1 MKTIIIT
8 GAGKGIGKEV
18 AIRLAETNQVFAI
31 SRDVSNLIPSKNLV
45 PIEFDITSNLDLLVL
60 KLKDYKLEKLDVL
73 IHNAGALINKPF
85 EEITENDLTYIY
97 KVNVF
102 APFLLTKMFIPAL
115 KKAEKSHVLN
125 IGSIGGVTGSSKF
138 PGLSAYS
145 SSKSSLSCLAECLA
159 EEYKN
164 EISFNS
170 LALGAV
176 QTEMLEKAFPGYEA
190 PISANKIAEY
200 IADFSLK
207 GHEYINGKTISVSM
221 SNP

>member
-18 AIRLAETNQVFAI
+18 AIRLAEKNKVFAI
-31 SRDVSNLIPSKNLV
+31 SRDISMLKASDNLI
-45 PIEFDITSNLDLLVL
+45 PIEFDITSDLNKLVSNLAEFKID
-60 KLKDYKLEKLDVL
+60 KLDVL

-85 EEITENDLTYIY
+85 EKITENELTYIY

-102 APFLLTKMFIPAL
+102 APFLMTKMFIPVL
-115 KKAEKSHVLN
+115 KNAKKSHVLCV
-125 IGSIGGVTGSSKF
+125 GSIGGVTGSSKF

-164 EISFNS
+164 QISFNS

-176 QTEMLEKAFPGYEA
+176 QTEMLEKAFPGYQA
-190 PISANKIAEY
+190 PISAKKIAEY
-200 IADFSLK
+200 ITGFALN
-207 GHEYINGKTISVSM
+207 GHEFINGKTISVSM